1 LLGSFSNYLI
11 SNSSVPVMVARHKLQ
26 RQLPTQQANMRL
38 ANNLTPSRGL
48 RERLETEA
56 KEKEMAERKARLRAL
71 LRKAEGKGEDKTT

>member
-1 LLGSFSNYLI
+1 
-11 SNSSVPVMVARHKLQ
+11 
-26 RQLPTQQANMRL
+26 MRL

-48 RERLETEA
+48 RERLEAEA